1 MKGKLTYLSRLLI
14 AGLLLFSMSAMGQT
28 FTELW
33 RADETANGGGWKHYY
48 RGIAYG
54 NDHLYVAGTLGSSV
68 FTQTNQLVRVLDVYT
83 GATLDTLDNTG
94 VTPYGYGL
102 RTVQVSD
109 DGSILA
115 ANMTLDAS
123 AAHPVVIWRWK
134 DELSKPDSFTCLK
147 VTGRVDMF
155 TVVGNVTK
163 NAVIMAGVNGNSKVT
178 RRIITDGVIGDETV
192 INLVGLPSTG
202 SITNVCPTGVTAHDN
217 FWYNNTAITPILY
230 SADGTTII
238 GQIPTALFEA
248 APSNNGTMKLFT
260 FEGKNYLQV
269 SDKGFSKLIDI
280 TGKQPQDLTVGD
292 IVYSN
297 PTSVNNI
304 YQDVDYRIGNDGSLS
319 LYSFSEVNY
328 ISAMVTEAAPIAK
341 DLFMTGFAMVDS
353 LTQVSYTYVDING
366 DEEGLSLYS
375 WYLSDDNRGTNKTKV
390 GTGNSYT
397 YSYDDLNKY
406 VSFDVLAVALT
417 GLVSDSA
424 NLEMS
429 PYFGPVTASA
439 HKPSATDVALT
450 GDAAVYSILTG
461 AYTFN
466 DVDGDLEGESIVKWW
481 KADDAA
487 GTNAVQI
494 ASDTNMYKVLPSD
507 TAKFILFSVIPVSQS
522 PNFSQGDSVAVATTE
537 AVIFPAFAPVASNV
551 KITGI
556 EEVSRIL
563 TGAYAF
569 SDLNLDKEGATELK
583 WYRADNATA
592 EKTVVVS
599 DTNRYE
605 LVAADEGKIVF
616 FGVKPVTEL
625 GEMGTEVFDT
635 TGVIAPKP
643 VEAAPVA
650 QNVKLSGNA
659 EVGVLLSGTYT
670 YFDYTDDAQGA
681 TIIKWYVAD
690 DATAVNKTEIT
701 EAAGKKT
708 YLVPE
713 QYLGKYFVF
722 EVTPVA
728 LTGGLLVGT
737 PVSDTTMVAAVADA
751 NDGDFER
758 VFIGAA
764 KSSTLPYYMAAS
776 GSVERN
782 FAVGQ
787 EHIYIASRN
796 GGTRLYMLD
805 KADGSYVGEMNTE
818 GMNIGLFK
826 ISDVEVSTDG
836 QILACPLQI
845 NASTEPFVIYKWE
858 NELAAPVKWIEY
870 TADTT
875 LRLGDKF
882 TVAGDVSNDAV
893 IYAVASAGYKVVRWV
908 VTDGI
913 VGTPAVINLQGT
925 TSVGS
930 TPAAYPFNVSAESNF
945 IVDGRGFQAQ
955 IFDKD
960 GMKAGALE
968 GIGQSNNQSN
978 SPNIFYYKGRT
989 MVAFHQKNEFSKWNL
1004 IVQDIT
1010 SIPHVTVGVT
1020 EILSD
1025 ANQELGGVHVEVDN
1039 EFFHLYMLS
1048 ANNGIARF
1056 KGLLELP
1063 TLQYSET
1070 STDGNMLYAWFSKNM
1085 TDSVGYSTGWT
1096 VMVNDAE
1103 VAIDTLY
1110 GGAEENELA
1119 FELATAIT
1127 EDQVVTI
1134 NYDGSGTVVSFDGMP
1149 LGAFENAF
1157 SVVNI
1162 VGADVPTA
1170 SNLSIVGNPYKD
1182 STLVGN
1188 YTFTDLDGDLEG
1200 VSKYQWWYASNEN
1213 GTDKLKVL
1221 GATKQS
1227 YKVEADYEG
1236 KYLAFEV
1243 TPISATGGEDYLV
1256 GESAMSTFIEVL
1268 IIDNINQDA
1277 MSAISI
1283 FPNPV
1288 INNLTITNASN
1299 LVAIEVID
1307 YTGRLVMTQKTQGE
1321 DELSINLGSLQSG
1334 VYMVQLVN
1342 ANNQT
1347 TVRKIIKE

>member
-1 MKGKLTYLSRLLI
+1 MVMVLFGTMIANAQLSEI
-14 AGLLLFSMSAMGQT
+14 WKT
-28 FTELW
+28 TPVW
-33 RADETANGGGWKHYY
+33 INNGTLQYDY
-48 RGIAYG
+48 RGIAH
-54 NDHLYVAGTLGSSV
+54 NPSNNHLYVGGSTGADAGAGTAA
-68 FTQTNQLVRVLDVYT
+68 NNRIKILDGNT
-83 GATLDTLDNTG
+83 GAELKTLTLEPLTLSG
-94 VTPYGYGL
+94 MGYGIAD
-102 RTVQVSD
+102 VEVSS
-109 DGSILA
+109 DGGIFAIQTTLNSFHPLKMFYW
-115 ANMTLDAS
+115 ANENAQ
-123 AAHPVVIWRWK
+123 PVKLWEVNAYSHSN
-134 DELSKPDSFTCLK
+134 DFSGGFS
-147 VTGRVDMF
+147 VTGDYSKEALIVIPIHNMDSVYYFEVANGVMSSLKKLKL
-155 TVVGNVTK
+155 NVAKGSTFAHAYPISTK
-163 NAVIMAGVNGNSKVT
+163 
-178 RRIITDGVIGDETV
+178 ITDG
-192 INLVGLPSTG
+192 
-202 SITNVCPTGVTAHDN
+202 
-217 FWYNNTAITPILY
+217 FWYNNSVLQKPTFIDGNGNAVGSISNTLFT
-230 SADGTTII
+230 GTTGGAKQFTVDGKKLLVVSNAGNFKVIDI
-238 GQIPTALFEA
+238 TNAAADFIDVDATDVIETISGTAPAASSTYGYGQEEAVRVNPDKSYGIYSLSGYRYIKFLANEA
-248 APSNNGTMKLFT
+248 APMATNL
-260 FEGKNYLQV
+260 L
-269 SDKGFSKLIDI
+269 
-280 TGKQPQDLTVGD
+280 
-292 IVYSN
+292 
-297 PTSVNNI
+297 
-304 YQDVDYRIGNDGSLS
+304 
-319 LYSFSEVNY
+319 
-328 ISAMVTEAAPIAK
+328 
-341 DLFMTGFAMVDS
+341 MTGFAMVDS

-397 YSYDDLNKY
+397 CSYDDLNKY

-429 PYFGPVTASA
+429 PYYGPVTASA

-690 DATAVNKTEIT
+690 DATAANKTEIT

-836 QILACPLQI
+836 QILACPLQL